1 MKYSY
6 GITGMMGDTS
16 VDKVGVAVRRI
27 AGISNLNV
35 TLDPPRLQFDA
46 DHALEPNVLLDA
58 VKSAG
63 HYTVT
68 EDHSYSAK
76 PVMSPE
82 VTTEKPYEASL
93 AESKEKSTEPDT
105 SLGEAA
111 PQTLYPM
118 ALIAVGLVVGL
129 TLTGWV
135 MISGR

>member
-1 MKYSY
+1 MQFSY
-6 GITGMMGDTS
+6 GITGMTGTES
-16 VDKVGVAVRRI
+16 TEKVGVAIRRI
-27 AGISNLNV
+27 AGISNTNV
-35 TLDPPRLQFDA
+35 TLNPPRLQFEA
-46 DHALEPNVLLDA
+46 DQALEPHVLLDA

-63 HYTVT
+63 HYTVV
-68 EDHSYSAK
+68 EDHSYDAT

-82 VTTEKPYEASL
+82 VKTEKPYEASL

-105 SLGEAA
+105 NLGEAA

-129 TLTGWV
+129 VLTGWV